1 MIRQLRL
8 AGRAAPR
15 PGRKKR
21 PGSRGT
27 ILIATMWVVLVLA
40 GLVLVFAHRMRVEVL
55 ASANQLAAAQAEWV
69 ARAGLAFMIAQVN
82 GTDGTWSNDEALSCE
97 AVPVGNGYFWL
108 LHPDPEDDWSYR
120 FGITDESSRLNLNYA
135 TEEMLLMFNGLTE
148 ELAAAL
154 IDWRNP
160 DAEAPPIEGGAKS
173 EYYLLRSPAYNCK
186 SGPLETIEEILMIK
200 GASPEILFGEDL
212 NRNGVLDPNEDD
224 GDENP
229 PADNRDGQL
238 DRGIYPF
245 ITVYSE
251 AAAATGG
258 RNRPTS
264 PINVNTA
271 PREVLQCLP
280 GLDQADVDA
289 LLTARAAET
298 TNLENPDWVNQA
310 LPAAKAAAIRNW
322 ITVQS
327 YRFSADIVAVSG
339 DGRAFK
345 RFRAVVDARTRP
357 PRVLAWQELTGLGWP
372 LDPQVLNDLR
382 SGKEPP
388 VINAI
393 SDAGGVS

>member
-1 MIRQLRL
+1 MKSYTRM
-8 AGRAAPR
+8 AGRAAAH
-15 PGRKKR
+15 PGRSRR

-27 ILIATMWVVLVLA
+27 ILIATMWIVLVLA
-40 GLVLVFAHRMRVEVL
+40 GLVLVFARRMRVEVL

-69 ARAGLAFMIAQVN
+69 ARGALAFMIAQVD
-82 GTDGTWSNDEALSCE
+82 GTDGTWRPGSELSCE
-97 AVPVGNGYFWL
+97 AVPVGSGYFWL
-108 LHPDPEDDWSYR
+108 LHPDPADGSSYR
-120 FGITDESSRLNLNYA
+120 FGIADESSRLNINYA
-135 TEEMLLMFNGLTE
+135 TEEMLLMLTGLTD

-154 IDWRNP
+154 VDWRDPN
-160 DAEAPPIEGGAKS
+160 AEAPPTEGGAKS
-173 EYYLLRSPAYNCK
+173 EYYLLLSPAYNCK
-186 SGPLETIEEILMIK
+186 SGPLETLEEILMVK

-212 NRNGVLDPNEDD
+212 NRNGFLDSNEND

-229 PADNRDGQL
+229 PADNGDGRL
-238 DRGIYPF
+238 DPGLYPF
-245 ITVYSE
+245 ITVYAE
-251 AAAATGG
+251 AAAASGG
-258 RNRPTS
+258 RTRATTS
-264 PINVNTA
+264 PVNVNTA

-289 LLTARAAET
+289 LINARSAET
-298 TNLENPDWVNQA
+298 TNLDTPDWVNQA

-345 RFRAVVDARTRP
+345 RFKAVIDARTRP

-372 LDPQVLNDLR
+372 LDPQILKDLR

-388 VINAI
+388 VNLI
-393 SDAGGVS
+393 SADGGVS